1 MDYETTKKIQKQL
14 SSGESLLWSGGPR
27 QGFILRA
34 SDGFMI
40 PFSLLWGGFAIF
52 WEYSVYVSGDAP
64 LFFLLFGGVFV
75 VAGLYIIFGR
85 FIVDMMKRKKTYYG
99 VTNDRILI
107 ISDFIMSNV
116 KSINLRTLS
125 DISLSNKSDGS
136 GSITFGPQ
144 HPMASWM
151 GGMSWPGMGQYQGP
165 MFEYVENAKT
175 VYETIRDAQKK
186 SA

>member
-1 MDYETTKKIQKQL
+1 MDHETTQKLQKEL
-14 SSGESLLWSGGPR
+14 SGGESLLWSGRPR
-27 QGFILRA
+27 QGVLLRG

-52 WEYSVYVSGDAP
+52 WEYSAYTSGAP
-64 LFFLLFGGVFV
+64 PFFLLFGGVFV
-75 VAGLYIIFGR
+75 IVGIYFIFGR
-85 FIVDMMKRKKTYYG
+85 FVVDSMTRKATYYG
-99 VTNDRILI
+99 VTNDRVLIL
-107 ISDFIMSNV
+107 SEFPRRKL
-116 KSINLRTLS
+116 KSLNLRTLS
-125 DISLSNKSDGS
+125 DITFSNRSDGS

-151 GGMSWPGMGQYQGP
+151 GGMSWPGMGQYQSP
-165 MFEYVENAKT
+165 AFEFVKNVKT